1 MKGLSM
7 SLILVTG
14 ATGRH
19 GGTGAYVARRLQ
31 QEGHRVRVL
40 VRARDERSEALVRQ
54 KFDVH
59 VGDLRDRN
67 SLLPALALL
76 SHSGGET
83 GHAAS

>member
-1 MKGLSM
+1 M